1 MFSGDLEGIRCCYWY
16 LLFLLKA
23 KLELGKDEPN
33 TEEDKKDNW
42 NAVTFCLRYVLER
55 KREREVDSFCYYIEC
70 KGTQT
75 IIVIIITFV
84 DNLDLDWWRK

>member
-1 MFSGDLEGIRCCYWY
+1 MFSGDQEGIRCCYWY

-33 TEEDKKDNW
+33 TKEDKKDNW

-55 KREREVDSFCYYIEC
+55 KREREREVVDSLCYYIEC
-70 KGTQT
+70 KATQT
-75 IIVIIITFV
+75 IIDLLLII
-84 DNLDLDWWRK
+84 